1 MPQLADPLPLATTSI
16 LKNRLALAPLTNQQS
31 NEDGTASEEDLYW
44 FEQLAARIRTADHR
58 SRSCPAGRLRWHRA
72 PRSIRLHPD
81 GLPLASHQP
90 AHRSLRR

>member
-44 FEQLAARIRTADHR
+44 FEQLAAGGFALLTTAAANVQT
-58 SRSCPAGRLRWHRA
+58 SGR
-72 PRSIRLHPD
+72 
-81 GLPLASHQP
+81 
-90 AHRSLRR
+90 